1 MRYTAEMQHTEE
13 SIRRLSKIQYHT
25 FRPGVRLL
33 WMAAGVGTIFGAVYS
48 GADQLLFYLLML
60 AGCWLVM
67 NLDLPAKHRAD
78 KIIASGEGKLPHTR
92 FLFRESDFTAKSTG
106 YEKTLNYRQLYAL
119 LEDGEY
125 LYLFLNRDAGYMV
138 DKATVPAGEL
148 EDLKAALQTGSGL
161 TFRSPT
167 TLLNLNLSR
176 FLKPRRK

>member
-33 WMAAGVGTIFGAVYS
+33 WIAAGIGSIFGAVYS

-60 AGCWLVM
+60 AGCWLMM

-78 KIIASGEGKLPHTR
+78 KIIASGAGKLPHTR
-92 FLFRESDFTAKSTG
+92 FHFRESDFTVKSSG
-106 YEKTLNYRQLYAL
+106 YEKTLPYRQLYAL

-138 DKATVPAGEL
+138 DKATVPSGEL
-148 EDLKAALQTGSGL
+148 AGLKAALEAGSGL
-161 TFRSPT
+161 SFRSPT
-167 TLLNLNLSR
+167 TLLNLNL
-176 FLKPRRK
+176 RRLRRPGRK